1 MSENQENITQGT
13 QEPVQNVVGEIDT
26 KTPEVPTEATQE
38 VSKSFLESLS
48 KELQDIPTLKKF
60 KDVESLAKSYVNAQQ
75 LLGKKLEQL
84 GPDEL
89 KSVIGRALQAPESPD
104 EYDITGTNEEAITFY
119 KNLAHE
125 LQLNPKQAKELV
137 ERFNQAEEDNKKQH
151 EINLIEERRKLE
163 EDLKKDWGKLFDRNK
178 KLAGDAIIEFGGTE
192 LAEALD
198 AAGLGNNVQILKTF
212 SKIGETF
219 LESDFVGETGLGQFG
234 MSPEQARQKIASLKQ
249 SNEFMSAFLKKGHP
263 GHAAAVEEMA
273 EAHRISKGIK

>member
-1 MSENQENITQGT
+1 MSENQENIIQGT
-13 QEPVQNVVGEIDT
+13 EKPLESDVTNLDV
-26 KTPEVPTEATQE
+26 KTPEVVTETPQQ
-38 VSKSFLESLS
+38 VSKSFLDSLS

-84 GPDEL
+84 TPVEL
-89 KSVIGRALQAPESPD
+89 KSVIGRSLQAPESPD
-104 EYDITGTNEEAITFY
+104 GYDVIGKDENSTAFF

-137 ERFNQAEEDNKKQH
+137 DKFNQVDEDNKKQS
-151 EINLIEERRKLE
+151 EITLVEQRRKLE
-163 EDLKKDWGKLFDRNK
+163 EDLKRDWGKLFERNK

-198 AAGLGNNVQILKTF
+198 AAGLGNNVQVLKAF

-234 MSPEQARQKIASLKQ
+234 MSPEQAGHKIEELKR
-249 SNEFMSAFLKKGHP
+249 SKEFMDAFFNRRNP
-263 GHAAAVEEMA
+263 GHQAAVEDMYKLK
-273 EAHRISKGIK
+273 RINKSLD